1 MDSKADKFEN
11 LVWGKKAK
19 KALKESSGEDED
31 SEEERILMEKLQKI
45 QAKKKTKVYQ
55 DEKVNKLRE
64 IEKRKGYKF
73 EELKTEPE

>member
-19 KALKESSGEDED
+19 KALKESDGSDDD

-45 QAKKKTKVYQ
+45 
-55 DEKVNKLRE
+55 
-64 IEKRKGYKF
+64 
-73 EELKTEPE
+73 